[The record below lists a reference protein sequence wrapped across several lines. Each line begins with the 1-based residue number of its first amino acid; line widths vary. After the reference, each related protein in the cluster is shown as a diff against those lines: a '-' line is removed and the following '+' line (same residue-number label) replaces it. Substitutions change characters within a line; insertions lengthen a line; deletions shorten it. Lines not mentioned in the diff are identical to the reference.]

1 MDSVLLTSTPIY
13 IGRWTMNQTVLVR
26 KQRNYGQDVYYPV
39 NTLAN
44 MVTDLVGSKTITEAS
59 IRVLKNYG
67 YTVQVDAKPETL

>member
-1 MDSVLLTSTPIY
+1 
-13 IGRWTMNQTVLVR
+13 MNQTVLVR

-67 YTVQVDAKPETL
+67 YTVQEDAKPETL